1 MYCLISFWV
10 IIILC
15 VIINDS
21 KLLLSNIESISMYY
35 LTDLKT
41 LSTEMLCERLF
52 VFWFNREAEAA
63 EKLKGFGAFGGIKF
77 NLLVKSMNKFTI
89 LQYRSVYMI
98 QRSITF
104 QLRKMKPPRPLSPG
118 AMKWR
123 LTVHPVFRIPRTLK
137 KNSYIV
143 AIMSIRK
150 AN

>member
-41 LSTEMLCERLF
+41 LSTEMLCERLCF
-52 VFWFNREAEAA
+52 DLIAKKAA